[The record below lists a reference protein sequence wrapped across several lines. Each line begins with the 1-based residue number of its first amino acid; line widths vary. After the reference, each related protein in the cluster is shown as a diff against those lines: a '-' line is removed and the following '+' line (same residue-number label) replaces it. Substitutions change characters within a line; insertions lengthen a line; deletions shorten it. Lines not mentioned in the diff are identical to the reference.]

1 MRVIAKHLK
10 PYSLYCLL
18 GPLFKLL
25 EVVFELYVPLVITE
39 LIEQGILLDS
49 QPTIY
54 KCAATIAA
62 LGILGFFSALLA
74 QHFAAKAS
82 THAVGDIKNNLFIHI
97 QHFSFSQLE
106 SLGKSSLFSRLTSDM
121 NQIQTAI
128 NLTLRLLLR
137 SPFVVFGAMIMAFL
151 VSKESAFYFVILI
164 PILFIITFA
173 ILIYTIPLFSKSQI
187 KLDNLVTITRENL
200 TGTRVIRAFRHEN
213 EETEQFYSSADQLL
227 DIQNLSSAISTILNP
242 VTTILVNVF
251 IVLMINNG
259 YSLFMKGSVSQ
270 GDLLA
275 LYNYMSMILV
285 ELIKLSNLVITI
297 TKGIASA
304 KRVEEIFDINAT
316 EEPDSVSIADN
327 TKSETLGIV
336 FDNVSYKY
344 PDSPLPAIYPVS
356 FSIDSGEVVG
366 IIGGIGSGK
375 STLGHLIAG
384 YYLPSDGTVMIFGLN
399 PVNSVPSLIRHN
411 ISYVFQKASLIS
423 GTIRSNLCWGKNDA
437 TDEEMIFA
445 LEAAQAWSFINE
457 KNGLETVVER
467 DGKNFSGGQ
476 RQRLSIARALI
487 KKPRLLI
494 LDDSASA
501 LDYITESKLRTALA
515 KLPWHPTVV
524 IISQRITSIIHADKI
539 LVLKNGSL
547 VGKGTHSE
555 LINTCDE
562 YREIALS
569 QGMEVS

>member
-62 LGILGFFSALLA
+62 LGILGFLSALLA

-251 IVLMINNG
+251 IVLMISQYVMMINQKLKLK
-259 YSLFMKGSVSQ
+259 SMK
-270 GDLLA
+270 LKLA
-275 LYNYMSMILV
+275 LKKKNQ
-285 ELIKLSNLVITI
+285 KSN
-297 TKGIASA
+297 
-304 KRVEEIFDINAT
+304 
-316 EEPDSVSIADN
+316 
-327 TKSETLGIV
+327 TLPMMNMMV
-336 FDNVSYKY
+336 
-344 PDSPLPAIYPVS
+344 
-356 FSIDSGEVVG
+356 
-366 IIGGIGSGK
+366 
-375 STLGHLIAG
+375 T
-384 YYLPSDGTVMIFGLN
+384 
-399 PVNSVPSLIRHN
+399 
-411 ISYVFQKASLIS
+411 
-423 GTIRSNLCWGKNDA
+423 
-437 TDEEMIFA
+437 
-445 LEAAQAWSFINE
+445 
-457 KNGLETVVER
+457 
-467 DGKNFSGGQ
+467 
-476 RQRLSIARALI
+476 
-487 KKPRLLI
+487 
-494 LDDSASA
+494 
-501 LDYITESKLRTALA
+501 
-515 KLPWHPTVV
+515 
-524 IISQRITSIIHADKI
+524 
-539 LVLKNGSL
+539 
-547 VGKGTHSE
+547 
-555 LINTCDE
+555 
-562 YREIALS
+562 
-569 QGMEVS
+569 